1 VKGEGANNNGQRTND
16 NPKSKI
22 AMTSRKPE
30 PSIAQE
36 LKTQAI
42 ILGGLVAIAWGLEI
56 FDLFILKRGFNQM
69 GGLDQ
74 FGILPRNLIGL
85 RGILFAPFLHGGL
98 GHLIGNT
105 IPFLVLG
112 WFIMVREISDFFVV
126 TIISALVS
134 GLGTWLFGAP
144 GIHIG
149 ASGVIFGYL
158 GYLLLRGYFERSA
171 VAIAM
176 SLFVCV
182 LYGSLLFGLSPFQPG
197 ISWEGHLFG
206 FLGGI
211 LSARLL
217 ANQHRRST
225 GG

>member
-1 VKGEGANNNGQRTND
+1 MNGKQQERT
-16 NPKSKI
+16 
-22 AMTSRKPE
+22 
-30 PSIAQE
+30 IAQE
-36 LKTQAI
+36 LKLQTG
-42 ILGGLVAIAWGLEI
+42 ILLGFVILAWGLEL
-56 FDLFILKRGFNQM
+56 FDLFVLNSGFNSPS
-69 GGLDQ
+69 GLDQ
-74 FGILPRNLIGL
+74 YGIIPRNLIGL

-112 WFIMVREISDFFVV
+112 WLIMVRETGDFFAVSV
-126 TIISALVS
+126 ISALV
-134 GLGTWLFGAP
+134 

-158 GYLLLRGYFERSA
+158 GYLLARGYFERSA

-176 SLFVCV
+176 SLFVTA
-182 LYGSLLFGLSPFQPG
+182 LYGSLIWGVLPLQPG
-197 ISWEGHLFG
+197 VSWEGHLFG

-211 LSARLL
+211 FSAKLL
-217 ANQHRRST
+217 ANPKRSA